1 MIGPLTDER
10 EWLEADRLGGFATG
24 AASGIRARR
33 YHALLTAATHP
44 PAGRIVLVAAA
55 EAWLEADAQREPVS
69 LSSHRYAPDVVHPDG
84 YRRLIRFTHEPWPTW
99 TYRVDEHRTVAHE
112 VVCEPASGDVVLT
125 WQLDGGGTGVSL
137 CVRLLLA
144 GRDYHSLQRENAD
157 FRFDATAVGRGNVAW
172 QPYDARTA
180 ATALTTGVYTHAP
193 AWYRQFSYE
202 KERRRGLDHIEDL
215 ASPGIF
221 RFAVGDGAPT
231 AAIVLRAGRA
241 PYGDAGGI
249 ADNVRA
255 IERTRRA
262 RFADP
267 MRRAA
272 DAYLVRRGDGLTVI
286 AGYPWFT
293 DWGRDTFIS
302 VRGLCLTSGRVDD
315 ARRVLLAWADAVSDG
330 MLPNRFTDGAEAP
343 EYNSVDASLW
353 FGVVVGELLAT
364 GTLPPADE
372 RRLLAAVGAIAHG
385 YAGGTRFGIRA
396 DEDGLLAAG
405 VPGMQ
410 LTWMDAKVG
419 DQVITP
425 RIGKPVE
432 IQALWINALAVAE
445 RVDPAFAALRERATA
460 SFRARFARDD
470 GSLYDV
476 VDADHVRGRNDASF
490 RPNQIFAAGGLPLA
504 LIDGA
509 AARALVDQV
518 EARLW
523 TPLGLRT
530 LAPDD
535 PAYCPRYEGG
545 VLDRDGA
552 YHQGTVWPWL
562 AGPFVDAWLRVRG
575 SGAAARAEARRRFVA
590 PLSAQLN
597 AAGLGHLCEIAD
609 GEAPHAPRGAPFQ
622 AWSLAELLRMRHL
635 VGDAA

>member
-1 MIGPLTDER
+1 MIAPLTDAR
-10 EWLEADRLGGFATG
+10 EWLEADRSGGFAMG

-33 YHALLTAATHP
+33 YHALLTAATRP
-44 PAGRIVLVAAA
+44 PAGRVVLVSGA
-55 EAWLEADAQREPVS
+55 EVWVEEGESHPVF
-69 LSSHRYAPDVVHPDG
+69 LSSHRYATDVVHPDG
-84 YRRLIRFTHEPWPTW
+84 HQRLVEFTHQPWPTW
-99 TYRVDEHRTVAHE
+99 TYAIDERRTIVHE
-112 VVCEPASGDVVLT
+112 IVCEPASGDVVLA
-125 WQLDGGGTGVSL
+125 WRLEGGGTSVAL

-144 GRDYHSLQRENAD
+144 ARDYHSLQRENGE
-157 FRFDATAVGRGNVAW
+157 FCFDASAAGAGNIAW

-180 ATALTTGVYTHAP
+180 VTALTNGAYRHDP

-202 KERRRGLDHIEDL
+202 QERRRGLDHVEDL
-215 ASPGIF
+215 ASPGVF
-221 RFAVGDGAPT
+221 RFALGGGA
-231 AAIVLRAGRA
+231 AAAMVLRAGCA
-241 PYGDAGGI
+241 PYGDARGI

-255 IERTRRA
+255 SERVRRA
-262 RFADP
+262 RFAGP
-267 MRRAA
+267 LQRAA

-302 VRGLCLTSGRVDD
+302 VRGMCLASGRVDD
-315 ARRVLLAWADAVSDG
+315 ARRVLLAWADTVSDG
-330 MLPNRFTDGAEAP
+330 MLPNRFTDAGEAP

-353 FGVVVGELLAT
+353 FAVVVGELLNT
-364 GTLPPADE
+364 GTVPPADQ
-372 RRLLAAVGAIAHG
+372 RRLLDAVGEIARG
-385 YAGGTRFGIRA
+385 YTRGTRYGIRC

-410 LTWMDAKVG
+410 LTWMDAKIG
-419 DQVITP
+419 DWVVTP

-445 RVDPAFAALRERATA
+445 RLDPAFARQRERALA
-460 SFRARFARDD
+460 SFRARFPCGD

-476 VDADHVRGRNDASF
+476 VDTDHVRGKDDASF
-490 RPNQIFAAGGLPLA
+490 RPNQIFAAGGLPIA

-509 AARALVDQV
+509 EARALVDAV

-523 TPLGLRT
+523 TPAGLRT

-535 PAYCPRYEGG
+535 PAYRARCDGSVSE
-545 VLDRDGA
+545 RDSA

-575 SGAAARAEARRRFVA
+575 GSDAARAEAWRRFVA
-590 PLSAQLN
+590 PLCLQLN
-597 AAGLGHLCEIAD
+597 TAGLGHLFEIAD
-609 GEAPHAPRGAPFQ
+609 GDAPHTPRGAPFQ
-622 AWSLAELLRMRHL
+622 AWSLAELLRIRCL
-635 VGDAA
+635 VGVSS

>member
-1 MIGPLTDER
+1 
-10 EWLEADRLGGFATG
+10 
-24 AASGIRARR
+24 
-33 YHALLTAATHP
+33 
-44 PAGRIVLVAAA
+44 
-55 EAWLEADAQREPVS
+55 
-69 LSSHRYAPDVVHPDG
+69 
-84 YRRLIRFTHEPWPTW
+84 
-99 TYRVDEHRTVAHE
+99 
-112 VVCEPASGDVVLT
+112 
-125 WQLDGGGTGVSL
+125 
-137 CVRLLLA
+137 
-144 GRDYHSLQRENAD
+144 
-157 FRFDATAVGRGNVAW
+157 
-172 QPYDARTA
+172 
-180 ATALTTGVYTHAP
+180 
-193 AWYRQFSYE
+193 
-202 KERRRGLDHIEDL
+202 
-215 ASPGIF
+215 
-221 RFAVGDGAPT
+221 
-231 AAIVLRAGRA
+231 
-241 PYGDAGGI
+241 
-249 ADNVRA
+249 
-255 IERTRRA
+255 
-262 RFADP
+262 
-267 MRRAA
+267 
-272 DAYLVRRGDGLTVI
+272 
-286 AGYPWFT
+286 
-293 DWGRDTFIS
+293 
-302 VRGLCLTSGRVDD
+302 
-315 ARRVLLAWADAVSDG
+315 
-330 MLPNRFTDGAEAP
+330 
-343 EYNSVDASLW
+343 
-353 FGVVVGELLAT
+353 
-364 GTLPPADE
+364 
-372 RRLLAAVGAIAHG
+372 
-385 YAGGTRFGIRA
+385 
-396 DEDGLLAAG
+396 
-405 VPGMQ
+405 MQ

-419 DQVITP
+419 DRVITP

-445 RVDPAFAALRERATA
+445 RVDPAFAALRERATT